1 MTVVRFAA
9 SDSSVVALDSYPFT
23 KLRLA
28 PGESARWKAHNP
40 TFHRGTSY
48 GIVLS
53 EQAIYLYAPFWLSFA
68 RWRRIPLDDI
78 QGIEF
83 KDSRLC
89 PRLIVSTSRSNEVLR
104 TPWDDGDE
112 MDYDREI
119 LRQTVVNISA
129 LLGLGLHHGTT

>member
-1 MTVVRFAA
+1 MTADRVVAK
-9 SDSSVVALDSYPFT
+9 DSGVVALDSYPFT

-28 PGESARWKAHNP
+28 PSEAARWKAHNP

-48 GIVLS
+48 GIVLT

-68 RWRRIPLDDI
+68 RWRRIPLEDV

-89 PRLIVSTSRSNEVLR
+89 PRLIVSTSRGNEVLR
-104 TPWDDGDE
+104 TPWDDADE
-112 MDYDREI
+112 MDYDREN
-119 LRQTVVNISA
+119 LRNAVANVSA
-129 LLGLGLHHGTT
+129 LLGLASRHGTT